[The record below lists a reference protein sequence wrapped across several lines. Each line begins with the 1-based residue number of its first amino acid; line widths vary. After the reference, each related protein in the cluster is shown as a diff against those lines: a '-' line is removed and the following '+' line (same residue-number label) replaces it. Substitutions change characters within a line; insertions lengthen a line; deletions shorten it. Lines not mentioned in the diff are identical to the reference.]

1 MRLTRR
7 IAVLGALSL
16 AAAPAAFAEDAY
28 RGWTVDMSLVP
39 DERRAA
45 SLASVKAQIDLV
57 ESIDFDPEIKAWFR
71 TIVIHVDPS
80 LNSGRVTERDNLQ
93 LKADPV
99 PADQP
104 VLLHELMHVFHF
116 VRHPRSPVIVAFY
129 EAAKT
134 SNQFPP
140 QAYMLT
146 NPREF
151 FAMCASVVLWGRAD
165 RPPGTRE
172 NVRRKLPAVYDWV
185 VQAFSLRLV

>member
-7 IAVLGALSL
+7 MTLLGGLALG
-16 AAAPAAFAEDAY
+16 AAPAAFAEDTY
-28 RGWTVDMSLVP
+28 RGWTIDMSLVP
-39 DERRAA
+39 EARRAA
-45 SLASVKAQIDLV
+45 SLASVKAQVDLV

-71 TIVIHVDPS
+71 TTVIHVDPS
-80 LNSGRVTERDNLQ
+80 LNSGRVTERNNLQ

-116 VRHPRSPVIVAFY
+116 MRHPRSPVIIAFY
-129 EAAKT
+129 EAAKA

-140 QAYMLT
+140 QAYMLS

-172 NVRRKLPAVYDWV
+172 NVRRKLPELYDWIV
-185 VQAFSLRLV
+185 AQFSLQV